1 MSKSMAEEF
10 EKLNLDGGIFVDFE
24 DEVEE
29 MEPGRD
35 HWLTPGDQVTF
46 PNILTDEAIGEDQ
59 TEYYFGRSVVDD
71 FKTIKEQLIAH
82 NKAVWDDMIKWPG
95 GSIELDIP
103 LKRAGTEFIAK
114 IKPAARC
121 TCGSHSVDPHL
132 PPERHSTWCDL
143 QGERK

>member
-46 PNILTDEAIGEDQ
+46 P
-59 TEYYFGRSVVDD
+59 SVLNEETSSTVSVYDNYLNYLD
-71 FKTIKEQLIAH
+71 GYLGDLANVSQLEVIT
-82 NKAVWDDMIKWPG
+82 P
-95 GSIELDIP
+95 
-103 LKRAGTEFIAK
+103 
-114 IKPAARC
+114 RC